1 MILVTGEVRAALV
14 RIRHL
19 CYEKKAFRRALQIDL
34 VLLENSK
41 PTEQAAF
48 RRSYEDAKD
57 YLEARSHVTNEDI
70 AILSTASI
78 LQGLDGYEQTLFSIL
93 KKEVTEYL
101 EV

>member
-1 MILVTGEVRAALV
+1 MILVTGEVRAALA

-19 CYEKKAFRRALQIDL
+19 CYEKKAFGRALQIDC

-48 RRSYEDAKD
+48 KRSFEDAKD
-57 YLEARSHVTNEDI
+57 YLAARSHVTNEDI
-70 AILSTASI
+70 AILSTVSI
-78 LQGLDGYEQTLFSIL
+78 LHGLNGYEQTLFSVL

-101 EV
+101 KD